1 MMALHNLSI
10 RNKLLLIL
18 LLPILGLL
26 YFALAGI
33 VERQRTY
40 TEMQRLEGLAEL
52 AGLVSALVHETQ
64 KERGMSAGFVGSR
77 GVRFVAELPR
87 QREATDRRRQTLDD
101 FLARTAD
108 EELGAAVVERLAAAR
123 GRLGD
128 LAQQRQGVS
137 ALSLGADQAVGYYTA
152 LNAELLDVVGELA
165 RSTRQGELVQRLAA
179 YYNLLQSKERA
190 GIERAVLTNA
200 FAADRFGDGLFQRF
214 TALVGE
220 QKAYSHTFLNL
231 APDALRTAY
240 RTSMGDAV
248 VAETERLRA
257 RALERAVSGGF
268 EVDPAQWFARQTAKL
283 KQVEDAVAAELL
295 AVARQLGGSARRDL
309 IVQLAVA
316 VLAVALA
323 LLLALLIT
331 RSLTGG
337 LQRTLRAI
345 AQSEGDLTLRLEVLG
360 TDELAQL
367 NRAFNEATEKT
378 RELVQRIGRSA
389 HSVQAASAEIA
400 AGNQNLAQRTEQQSA
415 SLVETASS
423 MEQITATVR
432 NTADNAAQARQLVGG
447 VQQQAREAGEL
458 AARTQKAM
466 VEMRQASEKVAS
478 IVGAIDQ
485 IAFQT
490 NLLALNASVEAARA
504 GEQGRGFAVVASEVR
519 HLAQRSA
526 EEARAIRELIGDSV
540 SKVHEG
546 VQLVEQSDRSLI
558 DIQGGVSRVT
568 GLVADIAAAAAEQS
582 SGIEQINQAI
592 AQLDQVTQQNANLVQ
607 EAATASQ
614 ALDVQ
619 AEDMGALVG
628 QFRVDGEVQVA
639 APPSP
644 AAAARRAPV

>member
-1 MMALHNLSI
+1 M
-10 RNKLLLIL
+10 
-18 LLPILGLL
+18 
-26 YFALAGI
+26 
-33 VERQRTY
+33 
-40 TEMQRLEGLAEL
+40 
-52 AGLVSALVHETQ
+52 
-64 KERGMSAGFVGSR
+64 
-77 GVRFVAELPR
+77 
-87 QREATDRRRQTLDD
+87 
-101 FLARTAD
+101 
-108 EELGAAVVERLAAAR
+108 
-123 GRLGD
+123 
-128 LAQQRQGVS
+128 
-137 ALSLGADQAVGYYTA
+137 
-152 LNAELLDVVGELA
+152 
-165 RSTRQGELVQRLAA
+165 
-179 YYNLLQSKERA
+179 QSKERA

-200 FAADRFGDGLFQRF
+200 FAVDRFGDGLFQRF

-268 EVDPAQWFARQTAKL
+268 EVDPAQWFARQTAKIELL

-628 QFRVDGEVQVA
+628 QFRVDGEAHVA
-639 APPSP
+639 AAPSP
-644 AAAARRAPV
+644 AAAARRAAEWRAR